1 MVRRASRC
9 EVSPAQGEAVAAGA
23 HSTQDAVLDGGAQV
37 RLRNWFD
44 APYDDAI
51 AAARTCYSP
60 RVIGADEITPEQRGR
75 IGALTYQG
83 GHHTVFQHATF
94 EFGLEGVSRQLVW
107 SLLHSFPFY
116 NSEQQSQRYV
126 RLDEIRAHVPPALA
140 GEARAIYERSV
151 ADAWRAYRE
160 LTERLKPVVM
170 EILTELW
177 RLKQR
182 QNKAFGRSV
191 RREAEKKSIETAR
204 YVIPLACHT
213 ALVYTVS
220 GITLHRLQRMALAS
234 DVPEEARDVVG
245 KMVAA
250 VRAFD
255 PGFFDEIGEG
265 ELAEAELPESRVET
279 RPVDPVW
286 IEAFDKSLNGRSA
299 RLVDYGVNGP
309 ASVASAVRNVLGRPD
324 LADAEALALVLDPA
338 RNKYRL
344 DTLNVGV
351 HSPLMR
357 ALNHAH
363 YTFRKKLSHTADSQ
377 DQRHRMVP
385 ASRPI
390 LSAQLSD
397 EPDYLTPALVR
408 MDDKAHAV
416 YAAAMA
422 RAFDGRA
429 RLKALG
435 VSGEFADYV
444 LPNAVAIRFTESADL
459 LSLHHKLVARLC
471 YNAQEEIF
479 AASLDEARQ
488 IAAVDPRIGAQLGA
502 PCLLRLRGGVTPYC
516 PEGDRYCGVPVW
528 KLALERYE
536 RTI

>member
-1 MVRRASRC
+1 MA
-9 EVSPAQGEAVAAGA
+9 AAGA
-23 HSTQDAVLDGGAQV
+23 TTGSDAVIDGGARV

-75 IGALTYQG
+75 IGSLTFAG

-94 EFGLEGVSRQLVW
+94 EFALEGVSRQLVW

-151 ADAWRAYRE
+151 TDAWRAYRE
-160 LTERLKPVVM
+160 LNARLQPIVLG
-170 EILTELW
+170 ILSDLW
-177 RLKQR
+177 RLKER
-182 QNKAFGRSV
+182 QSKAFGRSV
-191 RREAEKKSIETAR
+191 KREAEKKSIETAR

-213 ALVYTVS
+213 AMVYTVS

-234 DVPEEARDVVG
+234 DTPDEARDVVG
-245 KMVAA
+245 RMVAA

-265 ELAEAELPESRVET
+265 ELAATELAENRVAV
-279 RPVDPVW
+279 RPVDPAW
-286 IEAFDKSLNGRSA
+286 IEAFDKSLAGRSA

-309 ASVASAVRNVLGRPD
+309 ASVASAVRHVLGRPD
-324 LADAEALALVLDPA
+324 LADDEALALALDPA
-338 RNKYRL
+338 QNRYRL

-385 ASRPI
+385 GSRPLLTRTVPERVDVI
-390 LSAQLSD
+390 TPGLIADDPGCRAVFRECVEAQW
-397 EPDYLTPALVR
+397 
-408 MDDKAHAV
+408 HA
-416 YAAAMA
+416 
-422 RAFDGRA
+422 RA
-429 RLKALG
+429 RLVALG
-435 VSGEFADYV
+435 ALPSHALYV
-444 LPNAVAIRFTESADL
+444 LPNALAVRFEESGSL
-459 LSLHHKLVARLC
+459 LHLLHKWTMRTC
-471 YNAQEEIF
+471 FNAQREIF
-479 AASLDEARQ
+479 DASMDEIAQ
-488 IAAVDPRIGAQLGA
+488 VAAVHPELTRHVGPPCSVRNGLVSPR
-502 PCLLRLRGGVTPYC
+502 CT
-516 PEGDRYCGVPVW
+516 EGDHFCGVPVW
-528 KLALERYE
+528 KSFPEVTR
-536 RTI
+536 RI